1 MIESLSLLLNNRS
14 QNRNGFRF
22 SHPNFKEMTDG
33 INFITDES
41 GNNKAII
48 LDLVRFKKD
57 GIKDK
62 TVFEALVNL
71 QQYIDQAA
79 SDNKP
84 ANTWDQAKAK
94 LKNFNP

>member
-1 MIESLSLLLNNRS
+1 MI
-14 QNRNGFRF
+14 
-22 SHPNFKEMTDG
+22 DG

-57 GIKDK
+57 GVRDK
-62 TVFEALVNL
+62 TVLEALVNL
-71 QQYIDQAA
+71 QQLIDNAVVEQKSA
-79 SDNKP
+79 S
-84 ANTWDQAKAK
+84 TWDQAKEK

>member
-1 MIESLSLLLNNRS
+1 MI
-14 QNRNGFRF
+14 
-22 SHPNFKEMTDG
+22 DG

-57 GIKDK
+57 GVRDIA
-62 TVFEALVNL
+62 VFEALNNL
-71 QQYIDQAA
+71 QQFIDNAA
-79 SDNKP
+79 IEKKS
-84 ANTWDQAKAK
+84 ANTWDQAKEK

>member
-1 MIESLSLLLNNRS
+1 MI
-14 QNRNGFRF
+14 
-22 SHPNFKEMTDG
+22 DG

-57 GIKDK
+57 GVKDK
-62 TVFEALVNL
+62 TVLEALVNL
-71 QQYIDQAA
+71 QQLIDNAA
-79 SDNKP
+79 IEKKS
-84 ANTWDQAKAK
+84 ANTWDRAKEK

>member
-1 MIESLSLLLNNRS
+1 MI
-14 QNRNGFRF
+14 
-22 SHPNFKEMTDG
+22 DG

-57 GIKDK
+57 GVKDIA
-62 TVFEALVNL
+62 VFEALNNL
-71 QQYIDQAA
+71 QQLIDNAA
-79 SDNKP
+79 IEKKS
-84 ANTWDQAKAK
+84 ANTWDQAKEK

>member
-1 MIESLSLLLNNRS
+1 MI
-14 QNRNGFRF
+14 
-22 SHPNFKEMTDG
+22 DG

-48 LDLVRFKKD
+48 LDLIRFKKD
-57 GIKDK
+57 GVNDK
-62 TVFEALVNL
+62 AVLEALVNL
-71 QQYIDQAA
+71 QQYIDNAVSENA
-79 SDNKP
+79 P

>member
-1 MIESLSLLLNNRS
+1 MI
-14 QNRNGFRF
+14 
-22 SHPNFKEMTDG
+22 DG

-57 GIKDK
+57 GVKDK
-62 TVFEALVNL
+62 AVLEALVNL
-71 QQYIDQAA
+71 QQLIDNAA
-79 SDNKP
+79 IEKKS
-84 ANTWDQAKAK
+84 ANTWDQAKEK

>member
-1 MIESLSLLLNNRS
+1 MI
-14 QNRNGFRF
+14 
-22 SHPNFKEMTDG
+22 DG

-57 GIKDK
+57 GIDEKA
-62 TVFEALVNL
+62 VLEALVNL
-71 QQYIDQAA
+71 QQYIDTA
-79 SDNKP
+79 SSENKP

>member
-1 MIESLSLLLNNRS
+1 MI
-14 QNRNGFRF
+14 
-22 SHPNFKEMTDG
+22 DG

-57 GIKDK
+57 GVKDK
-62 TVFEALVNL
+62 VVLEALGDL
-71 QQYIDQAA
+71 QQYIDNAA
-79 SDNKP
+79 IEKKTV
-84 ANTWDQAKAK
+84 NTWDQAKEK

>member
-1 MIESLSLLLNNRS
+1 MI
-14 QNRNGFRF
+14 
-22 SHPNFKEMTDG
+22 DG

-57 GIKDK
+57 GVKDK
-62 TVFEALVNL
+62 TVLEALGNL
-71 QQYIDQAA
+71 QQLIDDAA
-79 SDNKP
+79 IERKS
-84 ANTWDQAKAK
+84 ANTWDQAKEK

>member
-1 MIESLSLLLNNRS
+1 MI
-14 QNRNGFRF
+14 
-22 SHPNFKEMTDG
+22 DG

-57 GIKDK
+57 GVKDQ
-62 TVFEALVNL
+62 TVLEALVNL
-71 QQYIDQAA
+71 QQYIDNAVVEKK
-79 SDNKP
+79 S
-84 ANTWDQAKAK
+84 ANTWDKAKEK

>member
-1 MIESLSLLLNNRS
+1 MI
-14 QNRNGFRF
+14 
-22 SHPNFKEMTDG
+22 DG

-57 GIKDK
+57 GVKDK
-62 TVFEALVNL
+62 TVLEALVNL
-71 QQYIDQAA
+71 QQLIDNAA
-79 SDNKP
+79 IEKKST
-84 ANTWDQAKAK
+84 NTWDQAKEK

>member
-1 MIESLSLLLNNRS
+1 MYLCISIIFRELNNFAFLT
-14 QNRNGFRF
+14 QKNE
-22 SHPNFKEMTDG
+22 EMIDG

-57 GIKDK
+57 GVKDK
-62 TVFEALVNL
+62 TVLEALVNL
-71 QQYIDQAA
+71 QQLIDNAA
-79 SDNKP
+79 IEKKS
-84 ANTWDQAKAK
+84 ANTWDQAKEK

>member
-1 MIESLSLLLNNRS
+1 MI
-14 QNRNGFRF
+14 
-22 SHPNFKEMTDG
+22 DG

-57 GIKDK
+57 GVKVK
-62 TVFEALVNL
+62 TVLEALGNL
-71 QQYIDQAA
+71 QQLIDDAA
-79 SDNKP
+79 IEKKS
-84 ANTWDQAKAK
+84 ANTWDQAKEK

>member
-1 MIESLSLLLNNRS
+1 MI
-14 QNRNGFRF
+14 
-22 SHPNFKEMTDG
+22 DG

-57 GIKDK
+57 GVNDK
-62 TVFEALVNL
+62 TVLEALVNL
-71 QQYIDQAA
+71 QEYIDNAA
-79 SDNKP
+79 IEKKS
-84 ANTWDQAKAK
+84 ANTWDQAKEK

>member
-1 MIESLSLLLNNRS
+1 MI
-14 QNRNGFRF
+14 
-22 SHPNFKEMTDG
+22 DG

-57 GIKDK
+57 GVKDK
-62 TVFEALVNL
+62 TVLEALVNL
-71 QQYIDQAA
+71 QQLIDNAVVEQKSA
-79 SDNKP
+79 S
-84 ANTWDQAKAK
+84 TWDQAKEK

>member
-1 MIESLSLLLNNRS
+1 MI
-14 QNRNGFRF
+14 
-22 SHPNFKEMTDG
+22 DG

-57 GIKDK
+57 GVKDK
-62 TVFEALVNL
+62 TVLEALVNL
-71 QQYIDQAA
+71 QQLIDNAVVEQK
-79 SDNKP
+79 S
-84 ANTWDQAKAK
+84 ANTWDQAKEK

>member
-1 MIESLSLLLNNRS
+1 MI
-14 QNRNGFRF
+14 
-22 SHPNFKEMTDG
+22 DG

-57 GIKDK
+57 GVKDK
-62 TVFEALVNL
+62 TVLEALVNL
-71 QQYIDQAA
+71 QQLIDNAVVEQK
-79 SDNKP
+79 S
-84 ANTWDQAKAK
+84 ANTWEQAKEK